1 MLYKRP
7 NFKMG
12 GTPTGIETLEPRKKF
27 QFGTPQFS
35 FLEPGLQRE
44 LRIENELKNRL
55 RTKTLQA
62 KQNIP
67 TGGLTKGSR
76 TARLLSQLRPLTSL
90 AGQGIRGIGL
100 NPGTGYA
107 ALGTALTVGP
117 QVGLAYLNRPKTTE
131 ALKVMKKADPS
142 IFDETA
148 IPTMGDELG
157 EYDQFLKEMKDANQ
171 KGESISFLDAF
182 LLDPETGTYPK
193 FAGRVED
200 QEKRIQAEKSK
211 KDQDKAEEIDDFYT
225 EGKTATV
232 LPGESVL
239 DAVLREGKVISEKRT
254 EDNKTPKSK
263 DTDPGGEVVEDSF
276 DTYFNKSLSKLEKYL
291 GSSNRE
297 TRGKISLALS
307 EAVGTPGSLADKAS
321 VLNNALL
328 NIATGKRR
336 DKKEIAKLAFAAATE
351 LEKADRT
358 AGKKGTTEKL
368 IERAQTLS
376 AINNR
381 TPDQDLELRLTR
393 SALGDNKKLA
403 NLNQVLAAGKEVRKD
418 IVNYKEQL
426 SVVNELE
433 GKKGKEQAQKTADD
447 TKQDILSTIR
457 ILTSYG
463 VDPATLKSLFGDDIQ
478 LFMADGGRVNMAIG
492 GATEASANP
501 VNTKLSFNDLR
512 TRLPQEIT
520 DDVVNLIANSEE
532 ALQDFAYI
540 RTQGDVEKFNVK
552 YGVNLVLPQ
561 DTA

>member
-12 GTPTGIETLEPRKKF
+12 GKPIGIETLEPRKKF
-27 QFGTPQFS
+27 QFGTPEFN
-35 FLEPGLQRE
+35 FLERGLQRE
-44 LRIENELKNRL
+44 LQIENELKNRL
-55 RTKTLQA
+55 RTKT
-62 KQNIP
+62 P
-67 TGGLTKGSR
+67 TRGLTKGSR

-90 AGQGIRGIGL
+90 AGQGIRGIGF
-100 NPGTGYA
+100 NPATGYA

-131 ALKVMKKADPS
+131 ALKFMKGKADELSPQEQFT
-142 IFDETA
+142 FDETNLDV
-148 IPTMGDELG
+148 GDFYEELSRKNKEG
-157 EYDQFLKEMKDANQ
+157 EP
-171 KGESISFLDAF
+171 ISFLDAF

-200 QEKRIQAEKSK
+200 QEKRIKAEKAK

-239 DAVLREGKVISEKRT
+239 DAVLREGKVISEKRA
-254 EDNKTPKSK
+254 EDTKTPKIK
-263 DTDPGGEVVEDSF
+263 DTSPGGEVVEDSF
-276 DTYFNKSLSKLEKYL
+276 DTYFNKSLSRLEKYL

-376 AINNR
+376 AIDNR

-393 SALGDNKKLA
+393 AALGDNKKLA
-403 NLNQVLAAGKEVRKD
+403 NLNQVLAAGKDVRKD
-418 IVNYKEQL
+418 ITKYKEEL
-426 SVVNELE
+426 SVIEKLE
-433 GKKGKEQAQKTADD
+433 GGAKEQAQNTAND

-457 ILTSYG
+457 ILQNYG
-463 VDPATLKSLFGDDIQ
+463 VDNETLKSLFGDDIR
-478 LFMADGGRVNMAIG
+478 LFMAEGGRAKMAVG
-492 GATEASANP
+492 GAMEASANP
-501 VNTKLSFNDLR
+501 VDTKLSFNDLR

-520 DDVVNLIANSEE
+520 DDIVNLIANSEE

>member
-12 GTPTGIETLEPRKKF
+12 GSPTGIETLEPRKKF
-27 QFGTPQFS
+27 QFGTPGFS

-44 LRIENELKNRL
+44 LRIENELKNRAKP
-55 RTKTLQA
+55 RTYSTRIGPTRTPFQA
-62 KQNIP
+62 RFP
-67 TGGLTKGSR
+67 
-76 TARLLSQLRPLTSL
+76 LLSSTTQAMGIPSVSTAATL
-90 AGQGIRGIGL
+90 AS
-100 NPGTGYA
+100 PFVP
-107 ALGTALTVGP
+107 VG
-117 QVGLAYLNRPKTTE
+117 VMAYLNRPKTTE
-131 ALKVMKKADPS
+131 ALKFMKGKTDELSPQEQFT
-142 IFDETA
+142 FDETNLDV
-148 IPTMGDELG
+148 GDFYEELSRKNKEG
-157 EYDQFLKEMKDANQ
+157 EP
-171 KGESISFLDAF
+171 ISFLDAF

-200 QEKRIQAEKSK
+200 QEKRIQAEKAK

-239 DAVLREGKVISEKRT
+239 DAVLREGKVISEKRA
-254 EDNKTPKSK
+254 EDTKTPKIK
-263 DTDPGGEVVEDSF
+263 DTSPGGEVVEDSF
-276 DTYFNKSLSKLEKYL
+276 DTYFNKSLSRLEKYL

-328 NIATGKRR
+328 NIATGKRK

-376 AINNR
+376 AIDKR

-393 SALGDNKKLA
+393 AALGDNKKLA
-403 NLNQVLAAGKEVRKD
+403 NLNQVLAAGKDVRKD
-418 IVNYKEQL
+418 ITKYKEEL
-426 SVVNELE
+426 SVIEKFE
-433 GKKGKEQAQKTADD
+433 GAAKEQAQNKAND

-457 ILTSYG
+457 ILQNYG
-463 VDPATLKSLFGDDIQ
+463 VDNETLKSLFGDDIR
-478 LFMADGGRVNMAIG
+478 LFMAEGGRAKMAVG
-492 GATEASANP
+492 GAMEASANP
-501 VNTKLSFNDLR
+501 VDTKLSFNDLR

-520 DDVVNLIANSEE
+520 DDIVNLIANSEE

>member
-12 GTPTGIETLEPRKKF
+12 GSPTGIETLEPRKKF
-27 QFGTPQFS
+27 QFGTPGFS

-44 LRIENELKNRL
+44 LRIENELKNRAKP
-55 RTKTLQA
+55 RTYSTRIGPTRTPFQA
-62 KQNIP
+62 RFP
-67 TGGLTKGSR
+67 
-76 TARLLSQLRPLTSL
+76 LLSSTTQAMGIPSVSTAATL
-90 AGQGIRGIGL
+90 AS
-100 NPGTGYA
+100 PFVP
-107 ALGTALTVGP
+107 VG
-117 QVGLAYLNRPKTTE
+117 VMAYLNRPKTTE
-131 ALKVMKKADPS
+131 ALKFMKGKTDELSPQEQFT
-142 IFDETA
+142 FDETNLDV
-148 IPTMGDELG
+148 GDFYEELSRKNKEG
-157 EYDQFLKEMKDANQ
+157 EP
-171 KGESISFLDAF
+171 ISFLDAF

-200 QEKRIQAEKSK
+200 QEKRIQAEKAK

-239 DAVLREGKVISEKRT
+239 DAVLREGKVISEKRA
-254 EDNKTPKSK
+254 EDTKTPKIK
-263 DTDPGGEVVEDSF
+263 DTSPSGEVVEDSF
-276 DTYFNKSLSKLEKYL
+276 DTYFNKSLSRLEKYL

-328 NIATGKRR
+328 NIATGKRK

-376 AINNR
+376 AIDKR

-393 SALGDNKKLA
+393 AALGDNKKLA
-403 NLNQVLAAGKEVRKD
+403 NLNQVLAAGKDVRKD
-418 IVNYKEQL
+418 ITKYKEEL
-426 SVVNELE
+426 SVIEKFE
-433 GKKGKEQAQKTADD
+433 GAAKEQAQNKAND

-457 ILTSYG
+457 ILQNYG
-463 VDPATLKSLFGDDIQ
+463 VDNETLKSLFGDDIR
-478 LFMADGGRVNMAIG
+478 LFMAEGGRAKMAVG
-492 GATEASANP
+492 GAMEASANP
-501 VNTKLSFNDLR
+501 VDTKLSFNDLR

-520 DDVVNLIANSEE
+520 DDIVNLIANSEE

>member
-12 GTPTGIETLEPRKKF
+12 GKPTGIETLEPRKKF
-27 QFGTPQFS
+27 QFGTPEFN
-35 FLEPGLQRE
+35 FLERGLQRE
-44 LRIENELKNRL
+44 LQIENELKNRL
-55 RTKTLQA
+55 RTKT
-62 KQNIP
+62 P
-67 TGGLTKGSR
+67 TRGLTKGSR

-90 AGQGIRGIGL
+90 AGQGIRGIGF
-100 NPGTGYA
+100 NPATGYA

-131 ALKVMKKADPS
+131 ALKFMKGKADELSPQEQFT
-142 IFDETA
+142 FDETNLDV
-148 IPTMGDELG
+148 GDFYEELSRKNKEG
-157 EYDQFLKEMKDANQ
+157 EP
-171 KGESISFLDAF
+171 ISFLDAF

-200 QEKRIQAEKSK
+200 QEKRIKAEKAK

-239 DAVLREGKVISEKRT
+239 DAVLREGKVISEKRA
-254 EDNKTPKSK
+254 EDTKTPNIIIN
-263 DTDPGGEVVEDSF
+263 DTKTDGKTVEDSF
-276 DTYFNKSLSKLEKYL
+276 EADFSRMQKRITKFLKDNKE
-291 GSSNRE
+291 E
-297 TRGKISLALS
+297 TKGKVALALS
-307 EAVGTPGSLADKAS
+307 DAVGTPGSLADKAA
-321 VLNNALL
+321 VLNKGLL
-328 NIATGKRR
+328 GIAAA
-336 DKKEIAKLAFAAATE
+336 KKKDEKDIAKLAFAAATT
-351 LEKADRT
+351 LEEANIT
-358 AGKKGTTEKL
+358 AGKKGATEKL
-368 IERAQTLS
+368 IDRAQILS
-376 AINNR
+376 AIDKR

-393 SALGDNKKLA
+393 AALGDNKKLA
-403 NLNQVLAAGKEVRKD
+403 NLNQVLAAGKDVRKD

-426 SVVNELE
+426 SVIDKLD
-433 GKKGKEQAQKTADD
+433 GGAKEQAQKTAND

-463 VDPATLKSLFGDDIQ
+463 VDNETLRSLFGDDIK
-478 LFMADGGRVNMAIG
+478 LFMADGGRAKMAVG
-492 GATEASANP
+492 GAMEASANP
-501 VNTKLSFNDLR
+501 VDTKLSFNDLR

-520 DDVVNLIANSEE
+520 DDIVNLIANSEE

>member
-7 NFKMG
+7 MFKMG
-12 GTPTGIETLEPRKKF
+12 GKPTGIETLEPRKKF

-44 LRIENELKNRL
+44 LQIENELKNRL
-55 RTKTLQA
+55 RTKT
-62 KQNIP
+62 P
-67 TGGLTKGSR
+67 TRGLTKGSR

-90 AGQGIRGIGL
+90 AGQGIRGIGF
-100 NPGTGYA
+100 NPATGYA

-131 ALKVMKKADPS
+131 ALKFMKSAPS
-142 IFDETA
+142 GTFDETNLDV
-148 IPTMGDELG
+148 GDFYKELSKKNKEG
-157 EYDQFLKEMKDANQ
+157 EP
-171 KGESISFLDAF
+171 ISFLDAF

-193 FAGRVED
+193 FMGRVED
-200 QEKRIQAEKSK
+200 QEKRIKAEKAK

-239 DAVLREGKVISEKRT
+239 DAVLREGKVISEKRA
-254 EDNKTPKSK
+254 EDTKTPKIK
-263 DTDPGGEVVEDSF
+263 DTSPGGEVVEDSF
-276 DTYFNKSLSKLEKYL
+276 DTYFNKSLSRLEKYL

-376 AINNR
+376 AIEKR

-393 SALGDNKKLA
+393 AALGDNKKLA
-403 NLNQVLAAGKEVRKD
+403 NLNQVLAAGKDVRKD
-418 IVNYKEQL
+418 ITKYKEEL
-426 SVVNELE
+426 SVIEKFE
-433 GKKGKEQAQKTADD
+433 GAAKEQAQNKAND

-457 ILTSYG
+457 ILQNYG
-463 VDPATLKSLFGDDIQ
+463 VDNETLKSLFGDDIR
-478 LFMADGGRVNMAIG
+478 LFMAEGGRAKMAVG
-492 GATEASANP
+492 GAMEASANP
-501 VNTKLSFNDLR
+501 VDTKLSFNDLR

-520 DDVVNLIANSEE
+520 DDIVNLIANSEE

>member
-7 NFKMG
+7 MFKMG
-12 GTPTGIETLEPRKKF
+12 GSPTGIATLTPRVNARLGFPK
-27 QFGTPQFS
+27 FS
-35 FLEPGLQRE
+35 FLKGGGDKMFPTSTRNVPPSVGAG
-44 LRIENELKNRL
+44 IESI
-55 RTKTLQA
+55 
-62 KQNIP
+62 IP
-67 TGGLTKGSR
+67 SNMLETITGGENIFRPKGSKFPR
-76 TARLLSQLRPLTSL
+76 L
-90 AGQGIRGIGL
+90 AGL
-100 NPGTGYA
+100 GY
-107 ALGTALTVGP
+107 GTAVVAP
-117 QVGLAYLNRPKTTE
+117 VAAMAYANRPKTL
-131 ALKVMKKADPS
+131 AAKKFMQEFGPL
-142 IFDETA
+142 DETLSEDELNA
-148 IPTMGDELG
+148 YYKEIDRLNKVGDE
-157 EYDQFLKEMKDANQ
+157 
-171 KGESISFLDAF
+171 ISFLDAF

-200 QEKRIQAEKSK
+200 QEKRIQAEKAK

-239 DAVLREGKVISEKRT
+239 DAVLREGKVISEKRA
-254 EDNKTPKSK
+254 EDTKTPKIK
-263 DTDPGGEVVEDSF
+263 DTSPSGEVVEDSF
-276 DTYFNKSLSKLEKYL
+276 DTYFNKSLSRLEKYL

-328 NIATGKRR
+328 NIATGKRK

-376 AINNR
+376 AIDKR

-393 SALGDNKKLA
+393 AALGDNKKLA
-403 NLNQVLAAGKEVRKD
+403 NLNQVLAAGKDVRKD
-418 IVNYKEQL
+418 ITKYKEEL
-426 SVVNELE
+426 SVIEKFE
-433 GKKGKEQAQKTADD
+433 GAAKEQAQNKAND

-457 ILTSYG
+457 ILQNYG
-463 VDPATLKSLFGDDIQ
+463 VDNETLKSLFGDDIR
-478 LFMADGGRVNMAIG
+478 LFMAEGGRAKMAVG
-492 GATEASANP
+492 GAMEASANP
-501 VNTKLSFNDLR
+501 VDTKLSFNDLR

-520 DDVVNLIANSEE
+520 DDIVNLIANSEE

>member
-7 NFKMG
+7 MFKMG
-12 GTPTGIETLEPRKKF
+12 GKPTGIETLEPRKKF
-27 QFGTPQFS
+27 QFGTSQFS

-44 LRIENELKNRL
+44 LRIENELKNRAKP
-55 RTKTLQA
+55 RTYSTRIGPTRTPFQA
-62 KQNIP
+62 RFP
-67 TGGLTKGSR
+67 
-76 TARLLSQLRPLTSL
+76 LLSSTTQAMGIPSVSTAATL
-90 AGQGIRGIGL
+90 AS
-100 NPGTGYA
+100 PFVP
-107 ALGTALTVGP
+107 VG
-117 QVGLAYLNRPKTTE
+117 VMAYLNRPKTTE
-131 ALKVMKKADPS
+131 ALKFMKGKADELSPQEQFT
-142 IFDETA
+142 FDETNLDV
-148 IPTMGDELG
+148 GDFYEELSRKNKEG
-157 EYDQFLKEMKDANQ
+157 EP
-171 KGESISFLDAF
+171 ISFLDAF

-200 QEKRIQAEKSK
+200 QEKRIQAEKAK

-239 DAVLREGKVISEKRT
+239 DAVLREGKVISEKRA
-254 EDNKTPKSK
+254 EDTKTPKIK
-263 DTDPGGEVVEDSF
+263 DTSPSGEVVEDSF
-276 DTYFNKSLSKLEKYL
+276 DTYFNKSLSRLEKYL

-328 NIATGKRR
+328 NIATGKRK

-376 AINNR
+376 AIDKR

-393 SALGDNKKLA
+393 AALGDNKKLA
-403 NLNQVLAAGKEVRKD
+403 NLNQVLAAGKDVRKD
-418 IVNYKEQL
+418 ITKYKEEL
-426 SVVNELE
+426 SVIEKFE
-433 GKKGKEQAQKTADD
+433 GAAKEQAQNKAND

-457 ILTSYG
+457 ILQNYG
-463 VDPATLKSLFGDDIQ
+463 VDNETLKSLFGDDIR
-478 LFMADGGRVNMAIG
+478 LFMAEGGRAKMAVG
-492 GATEASANP
+492 GAMEASANP
-501 VNTKLSFNDLR
+501 VDTKLSFNDLR

-520 DDVVNLIANSEE
+520 DDIVNLIANSEE